1 MFEREVAI
9 DAERRAEGSVK
20 GRAGAICQG
29 AFKEGLQRGAVGVR
43 RRLDVED
50 VGAVH
55 GTVWR
60 AGQPW

>member
-9 DAERRAEGSVK
+9 DAERRAKGSVK
-20 GRAGAICQG
+20 GRAGAISQG
-29 AFKEGLQRGAVGVR
+29 ALKEGLQGSAVGVW

-55 GTVWR
+55 GAIGR
-60 AGQPW
+60 AR